1 MRLRGLTLALS
12 ISLATTI
19 VGCGEPAKS
28 SDAAKSASSPDK
40 AEPQPQPQPEP
51 PSGDVL
57 SLGTAKIMRAGH
69 EDRAIELNADGSV
82 TLAGAP
88 FAQLSTDGTVLD
100 PSGETM
106 LRVQADG
113 TVVSGDGSPT
123 AMKLTA
129 KGGELTRPE
138 LQVEISFGD
147 DGTIAMRSAGSHAAL
162 LGSGTPPLVSS
173 GCTGPMLRTCSLIAL
188 TYLSAL
194 GNPDSVQQDDAPA
207 PG

>member
-12 ISLATTI
+12 VSLATTI

-28 SDAAKSASSPDK
+28 SDAAKSASSP
-40 AEPQPQPQPEP
+40 EPESKPKPEP

-138 LQVEISFGD
+138 LQVEVSFGD

-162 LGSGTPPLVSS
+162 LGSSTPPLVSS